1 MEKKTGAETELIG
14 AAARR
19 GQRKKRVDAGRK
31 RNGAAAETAVN
42 ARPDGTPPEVEF
54 IKEPGY
60 MYDLLSMFVLYFNKE
75 YFLSNMINYDKASAD
90 QEHYKSIIK
99 EIEPVSNDL
108 KIFFLMNANA
118 KAFMMI
124 HYFDAFHDN
133 FLTTYCLKEVQ
144 DALRDCDSVKSK
156 ILEFYLP
163 KLSKTKRE
171 ECKNDL
177 AELSRQ
183 MKIADLNPEI
193 KNGLYSFFIEPEA
206 ILQKLAYELISKDFI
221 LKKKRES
228 HVLLAEQTQKDFNA
242 EEVIEKIAKYQNEDI
257 NLTRPSKLYITLSM
271 INKNELKYYY
281 YSSITALLFGTDCLS
296 YLEYISGRET
306 APDLETFG
314 NALSDK
320 YRVGILNLAA
330 KNKEI
335 SIKDIESELGNGGAN
350 VYYHLSL
357 MLKANLLRARN
368 QGRAVIYRLN
378 TPYFNSVRDL
388 LLRYAEPENEDSTS

>member
-1 MEKKTGAETELIG
+1 M
-14 AAARR
+14 
-19 GQRKKRVDAGRK
+19 
-31 RNGAAAETAVN
+31 
-42 ARPDGTPPEVEF
+42 
-54 IKEPGY
+54 
-60 MYDLLSMFVLYFNKE
+60 
-75 YFLSNMINYDKASAD
+75 
-90 QEHYKSIIK
+90 
-99 EIEPVSNDL
+99 
-108 KIFFLMNANA
+108 
-118 KAFMMI
+118 
-124 HYFDAFHDN
+124 
-133 FLTTYCLKEVQ
+133 
-144 DALRDCDSVKSK
+144 
-156 ILEFYLP
+156 
-163 KLSKTKRE
+163 
-171 ECKNDL
+171 
-177 AELSRQ
+177 
-183 MKIADLNPEI
+183 
-193 KNGLYSFFIEPEA
+193 
-206 ILQKLAYELISKDFI
+206 
-221 LKKKRES
+221 
-228 HVLLAEQTQKDFNA
+228 LAEQTQKDFKA

-257 NLTRPSKLYITLSM
+257 NLTSPSKLYITLSM
-271 INKNELKYYY
+271 INKNVLKYYY